1 MMNQFG
7 TRWLETPAHSLY
19 PRLDDLNNPDGFP
32 FQSNSTTAFINTL
45 RFQASRSIRSSFV
58 ILASFNA
65 VVGAATAAG
74 IYWDCYMTAKR
85 TEFNFS
91 FKHSFWRLVGAAEIF
106 PFMLSLSIIVQG
118 IIFAVAQS
126 FGLKSSL
133 ILGCASISQIMLPAF
148 FMVPFVQFAFGL
160 EATFQA
166 VRWRNPFSP
175 RHRWSVPACLAVA
188 GSGLLAAYVTSRFM
202 LPSNFC
208 FASLVFYLKRYGLGC
223 FGTLVGMSVIMLVG
237 SIASFYRLYQVS
249 GIGEQQRATATW
261 MAYFMAL
268 AALSMAI
275 MSPFFKV
282 IVSNDSSSDAAPL
295 NSQLSMITVVVAN
308 LTGLNNGGLYV
319 LLRSSRLG
327 RFGPK
332 GYHEFDSRRVDKRP
346 KTTLP
351 HSFIFTKQLEQP
363 VPFATRFAAQGPAPD
378 LEAAKIIADADAT
391 LAKGQAVSTSPV
403 MQPFT
408 GVIAAAAVPS
418 KVSLTNPPMH
428 ARKSSYSVFPRDN
441 QPEPKPSFTLP
452 ATAYSPS
459 AGKDEMASDPF
470 ADHLPPPPKLRLSG
484 GKHTRDSSI
493 DSLATIPI
501 ALRLSN
507 INDIPP
513 VQSFYQIAPTSS
525 QRPTR
530 PEIEVPP
537 MPSTLLPADA
547 EDEKDKQ
554 LPPVPRATSESLAGE
569 EGQLRLSPTV
579 YSPQEDANKAKSSKA
594 SSPATSPPPGRR
606 ELHTFPPPT

>member
-1 MMNQFG
+1 MAQSVLAAAQMECARLSCGGWFG
-7 TRWLETPAHSLY
+7 
-19 PRLDDLNNPDGFP
+19 
-32 FQSNSTTAFINTL
+32 
-45 RFQASRSIRSSFV
+45 
-58 ILASFNA
+58 LASS
-65 VVGAATAAG
+65 
-74 IYWDCYMTAKR
+74 ICD
-85 TEFNFS
+85 
-91 FKHSFWRLVGAAEIF
+91 
-106 PFMLSLSIIVQG
+106 LSIH
-118 IIFAVAQS
+118 A
-126 FGLKSSL
+126 SL
-133 ILGCASISQIMLPAF
+133 QLL
-148 FMVPFVQFAFGL
+148 L
-160 EATFQA
+160 
-166 VRWRNPFSP
+166 R
-175 RHRWSVPACLAVA
+175 L
-188 GSGLLAAYVTSRFM
+188 SGLLSQALR
-202 LPSNFC
+202 
-208 FASLVFYLKRYGLGC
+208 
-223 FGTLVGMSVIMLVG
+223 
-237 SIASFYRLYQVS
+237 
-249 GIGEQQRATATW
+249 TW
-261 MAYFMAL
+261 MLRHACGHVSDHACGQHCQL
-268 AALSMAI
+268 LPPLSGVRHRRAAKSHGDMDGLFHGVGCSVNGQFAARGQAARKPRLISKQAI

-470 ADHLPPPPKLRLSG
+470 ADQLPPPPKLRLSG

-513 VQSFYQIAPTSS
+513 VQSFYQITPTSS

-537 MPSTLLPADA
+537 MPSTLLPAGA

-594 SSPATSPPPGRR
+594 SSPATSPQPGRR
-606 ELHTFPPPT
+606 WSPENSSRVNEAEWI